1 VRSYVSV
8 ALRCT
13 VLLTAFLILLAPA
26 GADVYKRRSKAMD
39 SQPQPPSLSRTP
51 DAATPVPPDRVFD
64 SRRLEGTGTLLL
76 EDIMG
81 LVRQA
86 PRLSDEVA
94 SALRESN
101 KASRDI
107 ACIGKRIDGGWRY
120 LAGARVQPY
129 ICKIGDRWL
138 QIDADPVVRGAR
150 GETYVTV
157 SDIAKK
163 NAKAIRES
171 NPRWNW
177 TTTKPREWFLE

>member
-1 VRSYVSV
+1 VNFHVSV

-13 VLLTAFLILLAPA
+13 VLLTAFLILPAPA
-26 GADVYKRRSKAMD
+26 DADVYKRRSKAMD
-39 SQPQPPSLSRTP
+39 GQPQPPSLSKTP
-51 DAATPVPPDRVFD
+51 QAVTPVPPDRVFD
-64 SRRLEGTGTLLL
+64 SRRLEGTGSLSLQ
-76 EDIMG
+76 DIMG

-101 KASRDI
+101 IVSKDVG
-107 ACIGKRIDGGWRY
+107 CIGKRIDGGWRY

-157 SDIAKK
+157 SEIAKQ

-177 TTTKPREWFLE
+177 TTTKPRDWLE